1 MSRVSQ
7 THPQLVPVPVP
18 DAVAMMIG
26 TSIPLPVLQAEIDAF
41 GEAREIRRLRPLD
54 SAEDRQDFEDALGR
68 LARANKTLGA
78 YSPRLIVRGVA

>member
-1 MSRVSQ
+1 MI
-7 THPQLVPVPVP
+7 TLQLPKVPVP

-26 TSIPLPVLQAEIDAF
+26 TSIPRHVLEAEIDAF

-54 SAEDRQDFEDALGR
+54 SDEDRQDLEDALGR

-78 YSPRLIVRGVA
+78 YNPLLIVRGAA